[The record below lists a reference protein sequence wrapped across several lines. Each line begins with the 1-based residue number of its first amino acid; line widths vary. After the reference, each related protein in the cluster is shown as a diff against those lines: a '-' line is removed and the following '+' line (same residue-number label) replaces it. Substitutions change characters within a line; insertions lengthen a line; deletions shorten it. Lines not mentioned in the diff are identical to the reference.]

1 MKKPHYPTIL
11 RNIVYTAVP
20 EYRDARWPSN
30 GQRVS
35 VSLIDKIG
43 VISLGI
49 GLITPGAEAVFDK
62 VGTLTTTKD
71 KIVRELKK
79 HFKIVKVSDVFRGVK
94 DRYCHGFYFT
104 IK

>member
-11 RNIVYTAVP
+11 RNAVYAAVP
-20 EYRDARWPSN
+20 EYRNARWPSN

-35 VSLIDKIG
+35 VSLTGKTG
-43 VISLGI
+43 VISLGV
-49 GLITPGAEAVFDK
+49 GLLSPETDAVFDK

-71 KIVRELKK
+71 KIVLELRKY
-79 HFKIVKVSDVFRGVK
+79 FEIVKVSDVYRGVK